1 MTEKMHEL
9 APHHLPFFI
18 PKADGSDQ
26 MMVTVLIALIVII
39 LLLGTFYL
47 YLHSLPER
55 LAHKHGRIQFEL
67 VAVLGL
73 LALFTHNQI
82 FWVAALVLAFVQ
94 LPDFTTPLDTIA
106 SSANRIAKR
115 FDGKGDVA
123 ADAYLEEQEAM
134 TADSGDGKTAVE
146 AAPQTGVESASESA
160 PQSPVSEP
168 SPDVKA

>member
-94 LPDFTTPLDTIA
+94 LPDFMTPLETIA
-106 SSANRIAKR
+106 SSASKAARKYA
-115 FDGKGDVA
+115 GKGE
-123 ADAYLEEQEAM
+123 ADAAPYTEPDETLEEVEFEAP
-134 TADSGDGKTAVE
+134 TPAAGAVKE
-146 AAPQTGVESASESA
+146 PASEPA
-160 PQSPVSEP
+160 PIQEIKE
-168 SPDVKA
+168 KA

>member
-26 MMVTVLIALIVII
+26 MMLTVLIALIVII

-82 FWVAALVLAFVQ
+82 FWVAALVLAFIQ
-94 LPDFTTPLDTIA
+94 LPDFMSPLDTIA
-106 SSANRIAKR
+106 NSANRIAKK
-115 FDGKGDVA
+115 FDGKGEVS
-123 ADAYLEEQEAM
+123 ADAYLEAQETLSGEAGEEQAAARPEEE
-134 TADSGDGKTAVE
+134 GDA
-146 AAPQTGVESASESA
+146 ESAASETRTDEK
-160 PQSPVSEP
+160 VEG
-168 SPDVKA
+168 DRTHV

>member
-26 MMVTVLIALIVII
+26 MMLTVLIALIVII

-106 SSANRIAKR
+106 SSASRIAKK
-115 FDGKGDVA
+115 FDGKGEVA
-123 ADAYLEEQEAM
+123 ADAYLAEQEAM
-134 TADSGDGKTAVE
+134 SSEAGDGHTAAE
-146 AAPQTGVESASESA
+146 AAPLSASES
-160 PQSPVSEP
+160 VSE
-168 SPDVKA
+168 SQATETQSEVKA

>member
-1 MTEKMHEL
+1 ML
-9 APHHLPFFI
+9 
-18 PKADGSDQ
+18 
-26 MMVTVLIALIVII
+26 TVLIALIVII

-106 SSANRIAKR
+106 SSASRIAKK

-123 ADAYLEEQEAM
+123 ADAYLEDQDAMSSEAGHVL
-134 TADSGDGKTAVE
+134 TNAE
-146 AAPQTGVESASESA
+146 AAPESPSENISESPA
-160 PQSPVSEP
+160 SNAQSE
-168 SPDVKA
+168 VKA

>member
-26 MMVTVLIALIVII
+26 MMLTVLIALIVII

-106 SSANRIAKR
+106 SSASRIAKK

-123 ADAYLEEQEAM
+123 ADAYLEDQEAIGSE
-134 TADSGDGKTAVE
+134 AVSGQPPAE
-146 AAPQTGVESASESA
+146 AAPAKTSESASESPA
-160 PQSPVSEP
+160 SEAQSE
-168 SPDVKA
+168 VKA

>member
-26 MMVTVLIALIVII
+26 MMVTVLIFLVVVV

-82 FWVAALVLAFVQ
+82 FWVAALVLAFIQ
-94 LPDFTTPLDTIA
+94 LPDFVSPLETIA
-106 SSANRIAKR
+106 NSANRIARK
-115 FDGKGDVA
+115 FDGKSGEIEDPYEVET
-123 ADAYLEEQEAM
+123 DTPTESGGE
-134 TADSGDGKTAVE
+134 DSARAPEPEME
-146 AAPQTGVESASESA
+146 AAPPDE
-160 PQSPVSEP
+160 PVPHSKKT
-168 SPDVKA
+168 DQA

>member
-26 MMVTVLIALIVII
+26 MMLTVLIALIVII

-82 FWVAALVLAFVQ
+82 FWVAALVLAFIQ
-94 LPDFTTPLDTIA
+94 LPDFMSPLDTIA
-106 SSANRIAKR
+106 NSANRIAKK
-115 FDGKGDVA
+115 FDGKGEVS
-123 ADAYLEEQEAM
+123 ADAYLEAQETLSADAGEEQA
-134 TADSGDGKTAVE
+134 TAGP
-146 AAPQTGVESASESA
+146 PQEGGVESQASETRTGER
-160 PQSPVSEP
+160 VEG
-168 SPDVKA
+168 DRTHV

>member
-26 MMVTVLIALIVII
+26 MMLTVLIALIVII

-106 SSANRIAKR
+106 SSASRIAKK
-115 FDGKGDVA
+115 FDGRGNVA
-123 ADAYLEEQEAM
+123 ADAYLEAQEAM
-134 TADSGDGKTAVE
+134 SSEAGEGRPVAETAPA
-146 AAPQTGVESASESA
+146 SASED
-160 PQSPVSEP
+160 VSESPASGAP
-168 SPDVKA
+168 SEVKA

>member
-26 MMVTVLIALIVII
+26 MMVTVLIALIVIV

-82 FWVAALVLAFVQ
+82 FWVAALVLAFIQ
-94 LPDFTTPLDTIA
+94 LPDFMSPLDTIA
-106 SSANRIAKR
+106 NSANRIAKK
-115 FDGKGDVA
+115 FDGKGEVA
-123 ADAYLEEQEAM
+123 ADAYLEAQETLSGEAADGQA
-134 TADSGDGKTAVE
+134 ADSAAQDDSAE
-146 AAPQTGVESASESA
+146 APASETRTGVKVEEGRTS
-160 PQSPVSEP
+160 V
-168 SPDVKA
+168 

>member
-1 MTEKMHEL
+1 MTETMHEL

-26 MMVTVLIALIVII
+26 MMLTVLIALIVIV

-82 FWVAALVLAFVQ
+82 FWVAALVLAFIQ
-94 LPDFTTPLDTIA
+94 LPDFMSPLETIA
-106 SSANRIAKR
+106 NSASRIAKK
-115 FDGKGDVA
+115 FDGKSAPSDETGDGFAEVDPVVEPEPAPEIPTDALGASGDA
-123 ADAYLEEQEAM
+123 ADQPGA
-134 TADSGDGKTAVE
+134 S
-146 AAPQTGVESASESA
+146 AASAA
-160 PQSPVSEP
+160 KV
-168 SPDVKA
+168 

>member
-1 MTEKMHEL
+1 MNEKMHEL

-26 MMVTVLIALIVII
+26 MMVTVLIFLVVIV

-82 FWVAALVLAFVQ
+82 FWVAALVLAFIQ
-94 LPDFTTPLDTIA
+94 LPDFVSPLETIA
-106 SSANRIAKR
+106 NSANRIARK
-115 FDGKGDVA
+115 FDGK
-123 ADAYLEEQEAM
+123 
-134 TADSGDGKTAVE
+134 SGEIEDPYEVETDTPTEPGGEDGARAPEPEIE
-146 AAPQTGVESASESA
+146 AAPPDE
-160 PQSPVSEP
+160 PVPHSQKT
-168 SPDVKA
+168 DQA